1 MENNNQIEGN
11 WGVHINHKKNT
22 SYPPIPEWL
31 RGNKTFWAERG
42 VIVWDKSANRVKC
55 LLPQQALDV
64 LDDLR
69 EWVEPGDKSFCLDW
83 DAYRLPFS
91 EEDRIA
97 WRKTKNRRNLSPGRY
112 SSSGSLT
119 LSPEQARE
127 LLRFLEEH
135 QTEIRE
141 VGEVHEKEASM
152 AIARALALFARHG
165 RKLRIKD
172 QKSP

>member
-1 MENNNQIEGN
+1 MKDNNQIDGD
-11 WGVHINHKKNT
+11 WGVHINHEKNT
-22 SYPPIPEWL
+22 TYPPIPEWL
-31 RGNKTFWAERG
+31 RGGKTCWSERG
-42 VIVWDKSANRVKC
+42 VIVCDKSANRVKC

-69 EWVEPGDKSFCLDW
+69 EWAEPGNKSFCLHW
-83 DAYRLPFS
+83 NAYRLPLS

-97 WRKTKNRRNLSPGRY
+97 WRKTKNRRNLSPDRY
-112 SSSGSLT
+112 SPSSSLT

-135 QTEIRE
+135 QAEIRE
-141 VGEVHEKEASM
+141 VGEIHEKEASM

-165 RKLRIKD
+165 RKFRIKE